1 MDVNIIATAE
11 GNAHGIV
18 YPRHINQLERFG
30 GTKRAMEQ
38 VKRPSKNEIVATIK
52 RALRD
57 AKFELNQLGVLL
69 DVADKECFKYDPRLA
84 FTSTSSEL
92 EDIAGPQVDDCDDPD
107 NEIERDEIDNAMDER
122 GRQDIEVLKI
132 LFDADF
138 PDFSNRLSAAKTKN
152 GTVDPFSIT
161 LEPTQFVRIPDKNNK
176 LRIVKKSA
184 IVSVWNT
191 GFVDL
196 ATTGLIGFESLHHT
210 FNDSTLL

>member
-1 MDVNIIATAE
+1 
-11 GNAHGIV
+11 
-18 YPRHINQLERFG
+18 
-30 GTKRAMEQ
+30 
-38 VKRPSKNEIVATIK
+38 
-52 RALRD
+52 
-57 AKFELNQLGVLL
+57 
-69 DVADKECFKYDPRLA
+69 
-84 FTSTSSEL
+84 
-92 EDIAGPQVDDCDDPD
+92 
-107 NEIERDEIDNAMDER
+107 MDER